1 MSPSS
6 PSSQKP
12 SARTAEQKAATSR
25 DSSDTRSQ
33 QACILAIESSCD
45 ETAAAVIS
53 LDGSLRSSIVASQH
67 DVHGPYGGVV
77 PELAARRH
85 IETIDSVVQRALG
98 EASCGW
104 DDLCAVAAT
113 QGPGL
118 AGALLVGMSYA
129 KACAYAQGLPLVLVN
144 HLQGHVAS
152 AWMAAPDFPRDA
164 VVLVVSGGHTH
175 LYRVEPEAPYRLL
188 GRTMDDA
195 AGEAFDKGAKLLE
208 LGYPG
213 GPRIDRVARD
223 GRRNAV
229 RFPRSMG
236 RRGSLDFSFSGL
248 KTSLLYYLRDHP
260 EWREGTRLADIAA
273 GYQEAI
279 VDVLVAK
286 ALAAVRREGV
296 GALAVV
302 GGVSANTRLRARLT
316 EAASAE
322 GLQLSL
328 PPLAFCTDNAAM
340 IAAAGLVAY
349 RAGAFAPLEVESSA
363 DLPIATMARTLS
375 SPSSTVAPRPR

>member
-1 MSPSS
+1 MSASPPSHPTNATPAAGQAAAAS
-6 PSSQKP
+6 P
-12 SARTAEQKAATSR
+12 AIR
-25 DSSDTRSQ
+25 Q
-33 QACILAIESSCD
+33 QPAHLLAIESSCD
-45 ETAAAVIS
+45 ETAAAIITV
-53 LDGSLRSSIVASQH
+53 DGTLRANVVASQH

-85 IETIDSVVQRALG
+85 IETIDAVVRRALE
-98 EASCGW
+98 EAHCGW
-104 DDLCAVAAT
+104 GDLCAVAAT

-118 AGALLVGMSYA
+118 AGALLVGLSYA

-144 HLQGHVAS
+144 HLQGHIAS
-152 AWMAAPDFPRDA
+152 AWMATPEFPRDA

-175 LYRVEPEAPYRLL
+175 LYRVAPGASYRLL

-223 GRRNAV
+223 GRPTAIP
-229 RFPRSMG
+229 FPRSMG
-236 RRGSLDFSFSGL
+236 SRGSLDFSFSGL

-260 EWREGTRLADIAA
+260 EWREGAHLADIAA

-279 VDVLVAK
+279 VDVLTAK

-302 GGVSANTRLRARLT
+302 GGVSANTRLRAKLT
-316 EAASAE
+316 AAAAAE

-340 IAAAGLVAY
+340 IAAAGLDAY
-349 RAGAFAPLEVESSA
+349 RAGAYAPLDVESSA
-363 DLPIATMARTLS
+363 ELPIDRMPRTLAT
-375 SPSSTVAPRPR
+375 PRATVARRTR